1 MTKQGGY
8 LTQPFHNNR
17 PTAGRMLEWDR
28 QFLAPLGPEEHV
40 LIRIPRA
47 RRMSDIS
54 ECRDSFRGY
63 NTLVQKKIGFSGK
76 DNTVNNDHGVFMNV
90 YYKL

>member
-1 MTKQGGY
+1 
-8 LTQPFHNNR
+8 
-17 PTAGRMLEWDR
+17 
-28 QFLAPLGPEEHV
+28 
-40 LIRIPRA
+40 
-47 RRMSDIS
+47 MSDIS